1 MERPHRVPE
10 GFSKRQPAGGATG
23 LRPRAA
29 AGHRRAPT
37 ARFAALGAGSGH
49 ATSRAP
55 QPRPRIRVQRSGGS
69 GAGYAASDR
78 ARQAGDS
85 PAALPG
91 RRQGDAGGGPRVL
104 SQPCLENHGRALLR
118 PAAAHARRAGAG
130 HLGRVPPGVRARR
143 IARGRGARLAGAN
156 PRGLGAAAAGRSG
169 PRGSRGRRG
178 PIRTGALG
186 DRSPAPF
193 FARARRGARAA
204 PPGRRRRRHRGGA
217 DRGRTATASRAGG
230 RAATRRAARLA
241 QHARAGAA
249 DDARAGCRPP
259 PATGR
264 DPTRRRRARA
274 RRRPSL
280 GGCVGGASPADDARR
295 VVEALDHV
303 VLGQAAATREALVCL
318 LARGHVLLEG
328 VPGTAKTLLVRT
340 LALALDVKFQR
351 IQFTPDLMP
360 ADITGVT
367 LLTGAREFTFR
378 PGPIFADLVLADEIN
393 RAPAKTQ
400 AALLE
405 AMQERTVTVD
415 GIGYPLSA
423 TFTVFATQ
431 NPVEFEGTYPL
442 PEAELDRFMMKVLV
456 GYPDEG
462 AEQGILAR
470 TVAGFEADRPA
481 TYGVTRVTDAAGL
494 ERLRAV
500 VEAIRVEPQIA
511 AYITGIVR
519 ATRAAASLTLGAS
532 PRAGVSLLKAA
543 RAVALLDGRDYVI
556 PDDVK
561 QLAPAVLR
569 HRVSVAPELELEG
582 VTSDAALK
590 AILDK
595 TDVPTA

>member
-1 MERPHRVPE
+1 M
-10 GFSKRQPAGGATG
+10 
-23 LRPRAA
+23 
-29 AGHRRAPT
+29 
-37 ARFAALGAGSGH
+37 
-49 ATSRAP
+49 
-55 QPRPRIRVQRSGGS
+55 
-69 GAGYAASDR
+69 
-78 ARQAGDS
+78 
-85 PAALPG
+85 
-91 RRQGDAGGGPRVL
+91 
-104 SQPCLENHGRALLR
+104 
-118 PAAAHARRAGAG
+118 
-130 HLGRVPPGVRARR
+130 
-143 IARGRGARLAGAN
+143 
-156 PRGLGAAAAGRSG
+156 
-169 PRGSRGRRG
+169 
-178 PIRTGALG
+178 
-186 DRSPAPF
+186 
-193 FARARRGARAA
+193 
-204 PPGRRRRRHRGGA
+204 
-217 DRGRTATASRAGG
+217 
-230 RAATRRAARLA
+230 
-241 QHARAGAA
+241 
-249 DDARAGCRPP
+249 
-259 PATGR
+259 
-264 DPTRRRRARA
+264 
-274 RRRPSL
+274 
-280 GGCVGGASPADDARR
+280 GGASPADDARR
-295 VVEALDHV
+295 IVAALDHV

-378 PGPIFADLVLADEIN
+378 PGPIFADVVLADEIN

-415 GIGYPLSA
+415 GTGHPLSE

-456 GYPDEG
+456 GYPD
-462 AEQGILAR
+462 AVHEQGILAR

-481 TYGVTRVTDAAGL
+481 TYGVTQVTDAAGL
-494 ERLRAV
+494 ERLRAA
-500 VEAIRVEPQIA
+500 VEAVRVESEIA

-519 ATRAAASLTLGAS
+519 ATRTAASLTLGAS
-532 PRAGVSLLKAA
+532 PRAGVSLLRAA
-543 RAVALLDGRDYVI
+543 RAGALLEGRDYVV

-582 VTSDAALK
+582 VTPDAALK

-595 TDVPTA
+595 TEVPTA